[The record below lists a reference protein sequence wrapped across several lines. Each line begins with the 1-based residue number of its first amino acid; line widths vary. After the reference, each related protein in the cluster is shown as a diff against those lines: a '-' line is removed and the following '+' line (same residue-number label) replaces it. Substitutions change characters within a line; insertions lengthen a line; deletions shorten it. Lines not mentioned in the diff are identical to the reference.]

1 MTTSRAIKGTRESEV
16 GRVILVSRASEG
28 LHLLS
33 GTVCAI
39 THIMIVQVAL
49 DRGLS
54 DEAFCGRSK
63 YQIQNCNPP
72 LEFGTRGERHE
83 IRISHPSNRSTSSL
97 TTR

>member
-33 GTVCAI
+33 GTVCAL

-54 DEAFCGRSK
+54 DEAFAGEASTKSKTAIHLWSSGREAK
-63 YQIQNCNPP
+63 
-72 LEFGTRGERHE
+72 GTKSG
-83 IRISHPSNRSTSSL
+83 SV
-97 TTR
+97 TRVIDQPRL